1 MQVAQT
7 AAAQDLTTWLTARI
21 GSLNK
26 QRKYA
31 SAPSRK
37 EARNTFV
44 LIEAHL
50 IYYAGQALNKRLFW
64 APGSSLQ
71 PHAELTCC
79 TFPSLCWVIAPM
91 HLLAQ
96 LIK

>member
-1 MQVAQT
+1 M
-7 AAAQDLTTWLTARI
+7 QDLFNTLF
-21 GSLNK
+21 K
-26 QRKYA
+26 QTKKKHA
-31 SAPSRK
+31 SAPSYK
-37 EARNTFV
+37 KSRNTLA

-50 IYYAGQALNKRLFW
+50 IYYGGQPLNKRLFW

-79 TFPSLCWVIAPM
+79 TFPSLCRVIAPM